1 MRQQQILTT
10 LALALTAVVLTSVD
24 EIVGLARDDA
34 EKQYVLVVK
43 RLTDTYGM

>member
-1 MRQQQILTT
+1 MVLHVLAVLAQSAVIL
-10 LALALTAVVLTSVD
+10 ASVD

-34 EKQYVLVVK
+34 EKQYVVVVK